1 MSLSNRWKKLL
12 FIAFVFLFPL
22 EVWSNV
28 PSKAVEIQI
37 EESVSVSGKNI
48 VLGDVATIYSKNIH
62 VFQALSNLV
71 ITSFSGEEA
80 ERTIPV
86 AYLRSRIQE
95 VLPKGVEFAV
105 RAPAKIKFRK
115 EILGVTGE
123 MLAQEILRKATDEG
137 KIPSW
142 AEVKIESLSAL
153 DSLKFARIQDL
164 QIAPAAEMPRWRG
177 EQSFKVTRADS
188 KELVWLKF
196 NIRWFGKAL
205 VAKRAVSPWSAI
217 RAEDFEW
224 QRIELT
230 QVRDEPVNT
239 PEEFASLLGK
249 AKAKRLVAE
258 GAPLT
263 RATLERI
270 PDAKMGQALK
280 VVFISESGIR
290 VAADGAILNPL
301 SVGEE
306 GRAKL
311 RNSKKIVTG
320 RLVSEGVMEV
330 SL

>member
-1 MSLSNRWKKLL
+1 MSLSNRWKKFL

-22 EVWSNV
+22 EVWCNV

-37 EESVSVSGKNI
+37 DESVSVSGKNI

-62 VFQALSNLV
+62 IFKSLSDLV
-71 ITSFSGEEA
+71 ITTFAAEES
-80 ERTIPV
+80 ERTIPS

-95 VLPKGVEFAV
+95 VLPKGVDFAV
-105 RAPAKIKFRK
+105 RAPAKIVFRK

-177 EQSFKVTRADS
+177 ELNFKITKADS
-188 KELVWLKF
+188 KDLIWVRV
-196 NIRWFGKAL
+196 NIRWFGKVL

-217 RAEDFEW
+217 RSEDFEW

-230 QVRDEPVNT
+230 QVRDEPVNSK
-239 PEEFASLLGK
+239 EEFDSLLGK
-249 AKAKRLVAE
+249 AKTKRLVAE

-263 RATLERI
+263 RSTLEKI
-270 PDAKMGQALK
+270 PDARIGQALK
-280 VVFISESGIR
+280 VIFVSESGIR
-290 VAADGAILNPL
+290 VSADGAILNPL

-320 RLVSEGVMEV
+320 KLVSEGVMEV